1 MQNSTFFTF
10 LKVLFRLRIRIKY
23 AFMFASGGLPHL
35 SSNLGSYQGCLNN
48 KVPTSEKCW
57 DIILNENLI
66 RKSQIPY
73 TNN

>member
-1 MQNSTFFTF
+1 
-10 LKVLFRLRIRIKY
+10 
-23 AFMFASGGLPHL
+23 MFASGGLPHL

-48 KVPTSEKCW
+48 KFPTSEKCW

-73 TNN
+73 TNNSREVIRHSLNKYLLDFENHNE

>member
-1 MQNSTFFTF
+1 
-10 LKVLFRLRIRIKY
+10 
-23 AFMFASGGLPHL
+23 MFACGGLPHL
-35 SSNLGSYQGCLNN
+35 SSHLGSYQGCLNN

-57 DIILNENLI
+57 GILILNENLI